1 MSSISKIIACAA
13 ILAAAT
19 AFAAAGP
26 APAAPA
32 ATPAATPAPA
42 AEKPAAEKAAAAPA
56 AATLPAQAPEKS
68 GEAAEKL
75 VALVKTVEGT
85 VESRAAVGQP
95 WTAVKAGDQLT
106 EGMDIR
112 TGFRARCV
120 LVMGKN
126 TLQVDPLAIIRIG
139 ELHQQ
144 GDTIRTRILLK
155 QGNTESNVQKGGPK
169 NDFAIVTPTATL
181 SVRGT
186 QGVEAGFFPS
196 FGGNYGLSGE
206 GLINLAN
213 NLTGQSTGV
222 LPGQNTND
230 NATPPHLVL
239 AEQFNPLNIDAQ
251 AFSQTEQN
259 ANARTHTSLPA
270 PPLGGSSGGS
280 PTLAP
285 QGGEPPP
292 PPPPPPKPKDDYG
305 GYDYGGPR

>member
-1 MSSISKIIACAA
+1 MSPISKIIACAA

-26 APAAPA
+26 PPAAPA
-32 ATPAATPAPA
+32 AMPTAATAPA
-42 AEKPAAEKAAAAPA
+42 AEKPAAEKAAAAPP
-56 AATLPAQAPEKS
+56 AATPPAKTPAQA

-75 VALVKTVEGT
+75 VALVKTIEGT

-106 EGMDIR
+106 EGTDIR

-139 ELHQQ
+139 ELRQQ

-155 QGNTESNVQKGGPK
+155 QGNTESNVEKGGPK

-196 FGGNYGLSGE
+196 FGGTYGLAGE

-213 NLTGQSTGV
+213 SLTGARTNLT
-222 LPGQNTND
+222 PGQNTND
-230 NATPPHLVL
+230 NATPPGQML
-239 AEQFNPLNIDAQ
+239 ANQFLPTNIDPL
-251 AFSQTEQN
+251 AFEQN
-259 ANARTHTSLPA
+259 EQDANGRTHTSLPA

-285 QGGEPPP
+285 
-292 PPPPPPKPKDDYG
+292 PKPTDNYS
-305 GYDYGGPR
+305 PFNP